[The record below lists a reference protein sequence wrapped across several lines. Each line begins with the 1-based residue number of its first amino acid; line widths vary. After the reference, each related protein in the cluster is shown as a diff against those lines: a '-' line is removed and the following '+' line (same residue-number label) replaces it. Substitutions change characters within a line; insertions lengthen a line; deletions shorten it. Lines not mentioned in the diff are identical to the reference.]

1 MSVPTQL
8 TVLRILLVPVF
19 YILFVSVNPPMLGWA
34 ALAFLFAAVSD
45 WWDGEIARR
54 YNLTTSL
61 GAFLDPLA
69 DKLLTGVAF
78 IAFAMKG
85 YAPWWMVW
93 LVLSRDVYL
102 TLLRLVGDAMGLPVK
117 TSYLAK
123 VKTFVQMTFI
133 VLLLTALLSQAGD
146 LGQTLKPLG
155 ETLIDSDLLFWSMF
169 GVTTLTVLSAVQ
181 YSWDN
186 WAVVRTIALRY
197 VLRRSAQ
204 ESV

>member
-8 TVLRILLVPVF
+8 TLFRILLVPVF
-19 YILFVSVNPPMLGWA
+19 YVLFVSVDPPMLGWA
-34 ALAFLFAAVSD
+34 ALAFSLAAISD

-54 YNLTTSL
+54 YNLSTPL

-85 YAPWWMVW
+85 YAAWWMVW
-93 LVLSRDVYL
+93 LVLGRDVYL
-102 TLLRLVGDAMGLPVK
+102 TVLRLAGDSLGLPVK

-123 VKTFVQMTFI
+123 IKTFVQMTFI
-133 VLLLTALLSQAGD
+133 ALLLAGLLSQSGFF
-146 LGQTLKPLG
+146 GITIQPLG
-155 ETLIDSDLLFWSMF
+155 VSLIETEILFWLMF
-169 GVTTLTVLSAVQ
+169 GVTVLTVLSAVQ

-186 WAVVRTIALRY
+186 WSVLRTIATRY
-197 VLRRSAQ
+197 LLRRAAQ
-204 ESV
+204 DTI